1 MRSSRVE
8 LMLDHVRAIHRS
20 VTGRE
25 LPDVAPPT
33 EEEARRVTLDDVTRR
48 FSALEAL
55 ARSIPLVAERVPPF
69 SFAPPLDV
77 IGTEREVVL
86 ELGVPGIERGDVEV
100 EVAGREVIVAG
111 ARPAWAA
118 ADGRVY
124 LHAEMARGP
133 FRRVIHLAE
142 PTSGPPRVE
151 VESGIVRIKFAR
163 AARSPRPR
171 A

>member
-25 LPDVAPPT
+25 LPEAQPSTEGTTPPT
-33 EEEARRVTLDDVTRR
+33 FDDVSRH
-48 FSALEAL
+48 FAELEAA
-55 ARSIPLVAERVPPF
+55 ARAIPRVAERVPPF

-86 ELGVPGIERGDVEV
+86 ELGVPGIERSDVEV
-100 EVAGREVIVAG
+100 EVARGEVIVAG

-118 ADGRVY
+118 LDGRVY
-124 LHAEMARGP
+124 LHAEIARGP
-133 FRRVIHLAE
+133 FRRVIRLDE

-151 VESGIVRIKFAR
+151 VENGIVRIKLAR